1 MKKKLFLLAMA
12 LPFAAM
18 SQTYTK
24 LNSATLGFT
33 ATADDSQ
40 QYHLVGKL
48 LDGLL
53 DANNSWQ
60 NNWQSATT
68 AAFPHWATIDMKDFR
83 DIDGVFIINKDVD
96 SHDAA
101 PKAGYIQVMDTDGPW
116 LGIVAPATI
125 PADATGF
132 ADLPF
137 AGVNA
142 ENIIP
147 FANFTSGQF
156 VRVTFTDNHR
166 ADFGYGQNGGLF
178 IAEMGVV
185 TKNALGVKDVTN
197 KGVSVKAYPNPSSNE
212 FSLNITSKSS
222 QDVNVKVFDISGKLV
237 STFKTAP
244 GTVTFGKDLNAGI
257 YMAEVS
263 QENSKQTLKLIKK

>member
-1 MKKKLFLLAMA
+1 MKKKLLLLAMV

-18 SQTYTK
+18 AQFVK
-24 LNSATLGFT
+24 LSSSTFT
-33 ATADDSQ
+33 VTADDSEAN
-40 QYHLVGKL
+40 HHVDNL

-60 NNWQSATT
+60 NNWESEATKN
-68 AAFPHWATIDMKDFR
+68 FPHWATIDMKALT
-83 DIDGVFIINKDVD
+83 DIDGVFMVAKDVD

-137 AGVNA
+137 AGINA
-142 ENIIP
+142 ENIIS
-147 FANFTSGQF
+147 FSSTKNGRF

-166 ADFGYGQNGGLF
+166 ADYGYGQNGGLF
-178 IAEMGVV
+178 VAEMGVV
-185 TKNALGVKDVTN
+185 KKNALGVNDLTN
-197 KGVSVKAYPNPSSNE
+197 KGVSVIAYPNPSSSE
-212 FSLNITSKSS
+212 FSLNITSKSN
-222 QDVNVKVFDISGKLV
+222 QAVNVKIFDISGKLV
-237 STFKTAP
+237 STFKTPP
-244 GTVTFGKDLNAGI
+244 GTVTFGKDLKAGV
-257 YMAEVS
+257 YMAEVA
-263 QENSKQTLKLIKK
+263 QDNSKQTLKLIKK